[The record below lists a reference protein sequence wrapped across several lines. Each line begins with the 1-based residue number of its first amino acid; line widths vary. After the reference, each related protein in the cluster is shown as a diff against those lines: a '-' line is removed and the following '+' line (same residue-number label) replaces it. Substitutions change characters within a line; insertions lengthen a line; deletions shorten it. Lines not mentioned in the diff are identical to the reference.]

1 MKTPK
6 TKTVWPHTDEPIV
19 KCRKCP
25 QMVFFKKM
33 VSGKWMPIEADGE
46 HEGESHFAYCKFAD
60 TFRKPE
66 QGKLL

>member
-1 MKTPK
+1 
-6 TKTVWPHTDEPIV
+6 
-19 KCRKCP
+19 
-25 QMVFFKKM
+25 MVFFKKM